1 MSGVA
6 RKTCKTQY
14 NTPNYW
20 LLFEGLQYLVEF
32 EGRIDAKLGQNE
44 KKSLTQD
51 VYDAIDLLDMELK
64 AEPEDVNIEAQ
75 DSRTTSYSNPKSV
88 HSDS

>member
-1 MSGVA
+1 
-6 RKTCKTQY
+6 
-14 NTPNYW
+14 
-20 LLFEGLQYLVEF
+20 
-32 EGRIDAKLGQNE
+32 
-44 KKSLTQD
+44 
-51 VYDAIDLLDMELK
+51 MELK